1 MWVVFLKNY
10 FFPISEKLCPGG
22 ANPCSNHGQC
32 DTSTGICS
40 CEVGRHGKD
49 CSSESVIYVSYI
61 KINIFLM
68 ISLLLEFNCPGDD
81 TCSNQGTCN
90 SSSGTCICNAGFE
103 GNSCQG
109 MYGLHKYVNLFRT
122 LMITL
127 KF

>member
-1 MWVVFLKNY
+1 M
-10 FFPISEKLCPGG
+10 CPGG
-22 ANPCSNHGQC
+22 ENPCSNHGQC

-49 CSSESVIYVSYI
+49 CSSESVKYVSYI
-61 KINIFLM
+61 KIDIFWM
-68 ISLLLEFNCPGDD
+68 MSLLLEFICPGDG

-103 GNSCQG
+103 GNSCQS
-109 MYGLHKYVNLFRT
+109 MYGLHKYLILSRT
-122 LMITL
+122 LMLTL